1 MCWCARTTYRIPW
14 HASGGEEVPEPVEET
29 FEDPYAQSVN
39 PAESAEYAVEES
51 DEGSEDAW
59 QLTGR

>member
-1 MCWCARTTYRIPW
+1 MLVRPDDLQNTLARIR
-14 HASGGEEVPEPVEET
+14 GEEVPEPVEET
-29 FEDPYAQSVN
+29 FEDPYAQAVN
-39 PAESAEYAVEES
+39 PAEPAEYAVEES

>member
-1 MCWCARTTYRIPW
+1 MFWCARTICRIPW
-14 HASGGEEVPEPVEET
+14 GEEVPEPVEET
-29 FEDPYAQSVN
+29 FEDPYAQAVN
-39 PAESAEYAVEES
+39 PAEPAEYAVEES

>member
-1 MCWCARTTYRIPW
+1 MRPDDLQNTLARIR
-14 HASGGEEVPEPVEET
+14 GEEVPEPVEET